1 MRIWHCWRSALRL
14 FCRKKLPCRELEKRN
29 LIELANM
36 ERRDPEKKGSSCA
49 VHSLMPQFRRRVL
62 CVCAHT
68 NSHSDGAHT
77 LSGRFC
83 ELCDRNQAA
92 VREKAGAHNL
102 RTFFILIKT
111 LAQKYHHV
119 TSICCESGMESCA
132 EDSYEASAGLTS
144 LSPSALLGGCLFI
157 WETCIRAHPHVAPK
171 EREKLCVRHR
181 DMKNNQSNWQYDTE
195 FQL

>member
-102 RTFFILIKT
+102 RTFFTLIKT

-119 TSICCESGMESCA
+119 TSICCESGTESCA

-144 LSPSALLGGCLFI
+144 LSLCAPWGMLIYLGDMHS
-157 WETCIRAHPHVAPK
+157 RAPTRCAQR
-171 EREKLCVRHR
+171 ERKAMCAA
-181 DMKNNQSNWQYDTE
+181 SG
-195 FQL
+195 